1 MKTHNIEQG
10 SPEWFDLRIGKITGS
25 SSARCVKSNWLE
37 YADQLAAERLTGTN
51 DDDNTFESFD
61 MIRGKELEPLARQK
75 YEQLFGIELFV
86 PGFIQPDDMDYF
98 GMSPDGIYKDM
109 TGAIEIK
116 SPRAKKHIQY
126 IRHNK
131 VPTEHMAQIIAAF
144 ICCESLKFVDFVSFC
159 PDLDT
164 FSLWVKR
171 LRREDATEQIEEYR
185 AAIIKTNIKAAE
197 LIRII
202 ETGIGF

>member
-37 YADQLAAERLTGTN
+37 YADELAAERLTGIT
-51 DDDNTFESFD
+51 DYDPLFESID
-61 MIRGKELEPLARQK
+61 MMRGKDLEPLARQK
-75 YEQLFGIELFV
+75 YQELMGIELIV

-98 GMSPDGIYKDM
+98 GMSPDGLYADL

-116 SPRAKKHIQY
+116 SPRPKKHIQY

-131 VPTEHMAQIIAAF
+131 IPAEHTAQMIAAF
-144 ICCESLKFVDFVSFC
+144 ICCDTLQFVDFITFC
-159 PDLDT
+159 PDLKD
-164 FSLWVKR
+164 FPLWIKR
-171 LRREDATEQIEEYR
+171 LFRQDAEEQIEQYR
-185 AAIIKTNIKAAE
+185 TAIEKTHIKVVE
-197 LIRII
+197 LTRII
-202 ETGIGF
+202 ETGIGY